1 LPYRFAVEGTIP
13 GETMFRAIAAAAA
26 FGLFI
31 ATPAFAVSVSD
42 CNDNVIGNV
51 RNIAEPWE
59 KNTRAFYDGHVRVA
73 LIDTGGEPICCSMH
87 LLVLA
92 PSVPE
97 VEGMDQY
104 RNCFMVHN
112 EGEIGFQG
120 IDFARITSRYDAG
133 KGLLITFPYTLYNE
147 GNPGKH
153 GVGRVRVN
161 MQKGTVLA
169 E

>member
-1 LPYRFAVEGTIP
+1 MYRTL
-13 GETMFRAIAAAAA
+13 AAAIL
-26 FGLFI
+26 GLFV
-31 ATPAFAVSVSD
+31 ATPALAVSVSD
-42 CNDNVIGNV
+42 CNDDMTANA

-59 KNTRAFYDGHVRVA
+59 KNIRAFYNGSVRVA

-87 LLVLA
+87 LLILA

-97 VEGMDQY
+97 VEGMDAY
-104 RNCFMVHN
+104 RNCFLVHN
-112 EGEIGFQG
+112 EEQMGFVA

-133 KGLLITFPYTLYNE
+133 KGLLITFPYQLYNE
-147 GNPGKH
+147 GNPGKQ

-161 MQKGTVLA
+161 MQKGTVTA